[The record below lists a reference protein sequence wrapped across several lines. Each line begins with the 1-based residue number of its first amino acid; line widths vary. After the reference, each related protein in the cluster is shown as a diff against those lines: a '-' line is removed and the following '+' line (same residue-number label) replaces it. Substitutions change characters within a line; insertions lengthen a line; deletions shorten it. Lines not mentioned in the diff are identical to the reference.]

1 MSLLCQQ
8 NSPESIAM
16 EQQSLK
22 KLNFVPEYGTKGYN
36 MAANAYTTAKSYVP
50 SSMKEHVT
58 KVEETVAAVS
68 APYVTKAQDKGSEL
82 LKAVD
87 EQVRFSEEED
97 VHKTAFVCLS
107 LSLFSRVGLA
117 WLCLKC
123 LQ

>member
-1 MSLLCQQ
+1 MSLRYQQ
-8 NSPESIAM
+8 NSPESNAM

-36 MAANAYTTAKSYVP
+36 MAANAYTAAKSYVP
-50 SSMKEHVT
+50 APVKDQLT

-87 EQVRFSEEED
+87 EQVRLLLKSRSRKRPF
-97 VHKTAFVCLS
+97 LS
-107 LSLFSRVGLA
+107 PF
-117 WLCLKC
+117 
-123 LQ
+123 